1 MHTTPRTLLLFS
13 LAALAAV
20 SAQAARQTRLCHDGW
35 SFALDPS
42 RGLSAS
48 HAAERLPFK
57 AVELPH
63 DWAIYG
69 PWLVDEGGDKL
80 PWKNAVGWY
89 RRDFT
94 LTAEEAARETY
105 LDFDGVMAHATVYLN
120 GCVVGGGD
128 YGYLGFRCDLTPY
141 LRAGANRLLVKADT
155 RTMRSRWYP
164 GAGIERRVRW
174 VTVDPVHL
182 AHESLY
188 VTTPS
193 VSEARATVHV
203 EGEIVNPAFTNATAE
218 VALVLTAPDGRVA
231 ASRRVTAALAPRRG
245 GSFAVDLAVDRPAL
259 WELVD
264 PAPLYALAVSV
275 SSGASRDE
283 ETVKVGLRSFAF
295 KPDEGFFLNGRRVQL
310 NGVNLHTDM
319 GILGMAFNRSVMRR
333 QLKRMRDMGAN
344 ALRTSHNAQA
354 PELLE
359 LCDEMGLFVW
369 NECFD
374 KWDDTCGRG
383 DQNLEAFVER
393 HLRAW
398 TRRDRNHPSVFV
410 WSIANEIPPQGTN
423 RVERQRQLGTTF
435 ARCARFRDAVRAFD
449 ATRPVGIG
457 SCASGEAARYGDY
470 DCLDIAGFNYGG
482 QYAGFKR
489 HLPTHPV
496 LYTESASCVSSAGYY
511 AETLPT
517 NKIQFAVKARE
528 VDAMDHNS
536 APWSDVPDKEFERME
551 RDRYVGGEFVWTG
564 IDYLGEPYPYMH
576 YLNPEIMKLPN
587 RELARSA
594 YFGICDLLAFPK
606 DRFYLY
612 RSHWNTNAF
621 TLHIAPGH
629 WTFPGREGRNRPV
642 YVYTSADTAELFLNG
657 KSLGRRTKD
666 RTLASGDNAKTDTSA
681 YGGTDGYRDP
691 SGYYRILDRYR
702 LRWLDVPYAP
712 GELKAVAYG
721 PKGEVLGEETI
732 RTAGAP
738 AAVRLTPEST
748 VLPADGETYVFVRVN
763 LVDAQGV
770 EVPNRSDFVSFSLS
784 GPGEILAVGNADPR
798 QNTRTFKQVDGHP
811 LFFGQAG
818 LVLRRTAGKAGVIT
832 LTATADGMAAA
843 RVDFK

>member
-1 MHTTPRTLLLFS
+1 MHTTPRALLLFS

-69 PWLVDEGGDKL
+69 PWLADEGGDKL

-231 ASRRVTAALAPRRG
+231 ASRRVTAALAPRKG

-564 IDYLGEPYPYMH
+564 IDYLGEPTPIA
-576 YLNPEIMKLPN
+576 NGPTFGIRTNEAAT
-587 RELARSA
+587 ARSS
-594 YFGICDLLAFPK
+594 YFGIVDLIGLPK
-606 DRFYLY
+606 DRFGLY
-612 RSHWNTNAF
+612 RSHWNRRQETVWICPSQWNV
-621 TLHIAPGH
+621 TAP
-629 WTFPGREGRNRPV
+629 TPV
-642 YVYTSADTAELFLNG
+642 YVYTSGDAAELFLNG
-657 KSLGRRTKD
+657 RSLGLRRKGEAQARPAALT
-666 RTLASGDNAKTDTSA
+666 NA
-681 YGGTDGYRDP
+681 
-691 SGYYRILDRYR
+691 YYDVCADYR
-702 LRWLDVPYAP
+702 LRWFDVPAEP
-712 GELKAVAYG
+712 GTLRAVAYRDG
-721 PKGEVLGEETI
+721 KPLGEATV
-732 RTAGAP
+732 RTAGEAVALRLRACPYNAP
-738 AAVRLTPEST
+738 DARTR
-748 VLPADGETYVFVRVN
+748 VFFAEV
-763 LVDAQGV
+763 VDAQGV
-770 EVPNRSDFVSFSLS
+770 RVPAAAARVAFSLS
-784 GPGEILAVGNADPR
+784 GAGEIVAVGNANPR
-798 QNTRTFKQVDGHP
+798 ALESFKATASHP
-811 LFFGQAG
+811 LHDGRCA
-818 LVLRRTAGKAGVIT
+818 VYVRRTGSGPLA
-832 LTATADGMAAA
+832 LRAAA
-843 RVDFK
+843 TGMKGAEASL